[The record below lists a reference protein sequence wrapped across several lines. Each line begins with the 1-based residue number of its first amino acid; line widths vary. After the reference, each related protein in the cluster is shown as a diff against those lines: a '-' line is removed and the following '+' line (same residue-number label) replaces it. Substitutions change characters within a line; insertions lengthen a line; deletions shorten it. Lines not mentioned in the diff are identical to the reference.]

1 MIYKYCFWA
10 ILKSLLGIHKSV
22 KFSDGCTGRLVV
34 WFRLSK
40 LLLNVDIQEGE
51 HSSVKDAQITMRLY
65 TTFKKEWEAE
75 LHNRKIKANEEK
87 SIEKADDTRVAVIKD
102 GEFKKNSEIEI
113 LTGNENHKR
122 YFQNKL
128 RKRNVGKKFFK

>member
-1 MIYKYCFWA
+1 
-10 ILKSLLGIHKSV
+10 
-22 KFSDGCTGRLVV
+22 
-34 WFRLSK
+34 LSK

-65 TTFKKEWEAE
+65 KTFKKEWEAE

-102 GEFKKNSEIEI
+102 GE
-113 LTGNENHKR
+113 
-122 YFQNKL
+122 
-128 RKRNVGKKFFK
+128 